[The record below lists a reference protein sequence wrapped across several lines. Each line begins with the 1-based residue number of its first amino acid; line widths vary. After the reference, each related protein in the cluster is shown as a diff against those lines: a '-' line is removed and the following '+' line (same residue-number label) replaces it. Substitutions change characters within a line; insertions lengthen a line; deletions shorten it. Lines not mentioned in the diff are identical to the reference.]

1 MRTAAL
7 VNGRAAVRVLGSASP
22 RADAEDHRRASSR
35 VGGRGGKGGPGGR
48 RPEGGGGRDGRRR
61 MAALVNNRAAVRLFG
76 SASLR
81 GDAVGC
87 RGASS
92 HADLFWA
99 RMRGEG
105 GRATARGG
113 RAAAVGARRSAW
125 RAGAE
130 MCVVRGSRDA
140 RSAAANNHQSLPFTQ
155 RQRHVRQQDA
165 SRVFPANRMRWMRGR
180 QPCAENRVLGR
191 VARGHAL
198 AGRVAGACRRDN
210 AGILGWLR
218 DLQGAQSYADS
229 LPICREQAD
238 SPTRVS
244 PGGRR
249 RSVLVLERAVAWTR
263 LGVRVTRGRQPRRQ
277 QRGWRICIASWG
289 AGETAT
295 NTMCT

>member
-1 MRTAAL
+1 VEPRDGPGPVCRARLMAEATKMEWRGKTGGRRPGGGGGRDGRQRIAAL
-7 VNGRAAVRVLGSASP
+7 VNGRAAVRVLGSASL
-22 RADAEDHRRASSR
+22 RADAVDHRRASSR

-130 MCVVRGSRDA
+130 MCVARGSRDA

-229 LPICREQAD
+229 LPI
-238 SPTRVS
+238 
-244 PGGRR
+244 
-249 RSVLVLERAVAWTR
+249 
-263 LGVRVTRGRQPRRQ
+263 
-277 QRGWRICIASWG
+277 
-289 AGETAT
+289 
-295 NTMCT
+295 